1 MTASPVRLRDV
12 ALAAGTSTK
21 TASRVI
27 NGFDG
32 VAPDTRRRVQEAV
45 ESLGYQVDLMAR
57 SLRRGVDDTVGV
69 VVPTLGDPFFAL
81 AIEEIEHMALQR
93 DINLLVASNSRNA
106 DLERK
111 VIDGLLARRVAGLIV
126 VPFSADYS
134 FLKHV
139 STPVVFLDRHPEG
152 IDAGVVMVDDRG
164 GARHAV
170 EHLAAAGHQRIALIT
185 DDLTIKTS
193 ALRKD
198 GYLDALRGLGLPEDA
213 ELQVF
218 GCQNEAQSEVHT
230 RELLA
235 LSSPPTA
242 IFSARSETSL
252 GVVRALHTTGRTD
265 VALVSFGDFVTADL
279 LKPAVTVID
288 HDPRVLARK
297 AVERLSGRL
306 DGTPDDDDD
315 VVVPLHLIVRGSG
328 ELPVV
333 DRGRTASPAPE
344 RATAAAG
351 AAQ

>member
-193 ALRKD
+193 ALRHQ
-198 GYLDALRGLGLPEDA
+198 GYLDAMTALGLPTDPD
-213 ELQVF
+213 LQVF
-218 GCQNEAQSEVHT
+218 GCQDEHQSEQRT
-230 RELLA
+230 LDLLN
-235 LSSPPTA
+235 LEIPPTA

-252 GVVRALHTTGRTD
+252 GVVRALHQSGRTD
-265 VALVSFGDFVTADL
+265 VAFVSFGDFVTADL

-288 HDPRVLARK
+288 HDPRMLARR
-297 AVERLSGRL
+297 AMERLGSRL
-306 DGTPDDDDD
+306 DGTDDDDQD
-315 VVVPLHLIVRGSG
+315 VIVPLHLLPRGSG
-328 ELPVV
+328 ELPVPGGS
-333 DRGRTASPAPE
+333 RRRLRSAAPE
-344 RATAAAG
+344 AEVG
-351 AAQ
+351 